1 MRAKMAMTANS
12 YNLLFSCSWY
22 KTLDSTVVN
31 WDLIGGLKTLDD
43 TMVIW
48 DLMIGGSNTLDDTMV
63 IREFIGV
70 RKEQK
75 VIQELTEI
83 GFL

>member
-22 KTLDSTVVN
+22 KTLDGTVVN

-48 DLMIGGSNTLDDTMV
+48 
-63 IREFIGV
+63 EFIGV
-70 RKEQK
+70 RKLQK